1 MKLKVSHFTPQI
13 LLLFLEM
20 ENLEFS
26 DSKMWSGGES
36 ENFSMKWRLLYIRKG
51 LNCPRLT
58 EQVPSL

>member
-1 MKLKVSHFTPQI
+1 MKLNVSHFTPQI
-13 LLLFLEM
+13 LLLFIEM

-26 DSKMWSGGES
+26 DSKMWSRGES
-36 ENFSMKWRLLYIRKG
+36 ENVSKYWRLCKFEKG